1 MVTTNKG
8 ALATLDH
15 TSRTMYNF
23 PRAAQPAVM
32 EVDPTA
38 VLARTAT
45 PAPPASA
52 KITSAAEL
60 WARAPAA
67 PAATRLVVVISAPT
81 ASRCARTNASLPTAV
96 FAGPLPTAL
105 PVSAKMN
112 GAPAQSANRRFAPAA
127 AGMVTAISALPVTR
141 CTITNAMQR
150 RPTAILARPAPRAS
164 PVSAKMIGAPA
175 KSANRRRAPA
185 ATRMVTAISALPATR
200 CTINNAMQRLPTAI
214 LARTA
219 PRAPP
224 ASAKLVG
231 VPAQS
236 ANRRRAQVVTCT
248 VVATNALRA
257 TG

>member
-67 PAATRLVVVISAPT
+67 PAATRLVVVISAP
-81 ASRCARTNASLPTAV
+81 
-96 FAGPLPTAL
+96 
-105 PVSAKMN
+105 
-112 GAPAQSANRRFAPAA
+112 
-127 AGMVTAISALPVTR
+127 
-141 CTITNAMQR
+141 
-150 RPTAILARPAPRAS
+150 
-164 PVSAKMIGAPA
+164 
-175 KSANRRRAPA
+175 
-185 ATRMVTAISALPATR
+185 
-200 CTINNAMQRLPTAI
+200 
-214 LARTA
+214 
-219 PRAPP
+219 